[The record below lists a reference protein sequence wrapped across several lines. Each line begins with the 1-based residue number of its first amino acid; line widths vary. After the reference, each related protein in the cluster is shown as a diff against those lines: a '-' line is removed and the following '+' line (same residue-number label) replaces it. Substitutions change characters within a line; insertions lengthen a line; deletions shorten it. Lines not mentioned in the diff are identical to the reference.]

1 MRVHGAQPD
10 LHARPAISLAK
21 QDSSST
27 DDDDDEHDA
36 ARKQLK

>member
-27 DDDDDEHDA
+27 EDDDEHDA